1 MTKTHHGSTRALS
14 QEKNVA
20 FKHYCNNSS
29 HIDLKCCLKYLQTC
43 LNASIEVT
51 KEKYHNTVNQ
61 PMNMPKV
68 IKYNDLY

>member
-1 MTKTHHGSTRALS
+1 MV
-14 QEKNVA
+14 EKENMSINPRKNTA
-20 FKHYCNNSS
+20 FKNYHDNDSN
-29 HIDLKCCLKYLQTC
+29 IDLKCHLKYLQTC